1 MKAPD
6 TYAVIMAGG
15 IGSRFWPLSRER
27 KPKQFLDLL
36 GTGKSLLRMTWDRIS
51 KICHP
56 GQIMVVTNQ
65 AYAALVKEHIPE
77 ISEGMVLAE
86 PMRKNTAPC
95 IAYASH
101 KIAATHPNVNMLVA
115 PSDHLIVDEEAFAG
129 VIKNAIKF
137 VSKKDSLI
145 TLGIRP
151 SRPDTGYGYIQ
162 FIEDIEDDGVYKV
175 KTFTEKP
182 TLEIAKTFVDSGDFL
197 WNSGIFVW
205 SVRSI
210 LRAFGRYL
218 PEVNDLF
225 SSKEVYNTPGEAK
238 FIEKAYSLCTN
249 ISIDYGILEKAGNV
263 SVIPAKFGWS
273 DLGTWASLYEKHE
286 KDYLG
291 NAVTGKKVM
300 IYDAT
305 NCMVVAPEDK
315 LVVLQGLNDY
325 IVVDTEDSL
334 LIFKKTQEQDIR
346 DIASQ
351 LKRNKGDRYL

>member
-15 IGSRFWPLSRER
+15 IGSRFWPLSREK

-36 GTGKSLLRMTWDRIS
+36 GTGKSLLRMTWDRIG
-51 KICHP
+51 KICP
-56 GQIMVVTNQ
+56 PSQIMIVTNQ
-65 AYAALVKEHIPE
+65 AYIALVKDHIPE
-77 ISEGMVLAE
+77 IRDNMILAE
-86 PMRKNTAPC
+86 PMRRNTAPC

-101 KIAATHPNVNMLVA
+101 KVAATDPNVNMIVA
-115 PSDHLIVDEEAFAG
+115 PSDHLIVDEEAFG
-129 VIKNAIKF
+129 EVIGRALKF
-137 VSKKDSLI
+137 VSRKDSLV
-145 TLGIRP
+145 TLGIHP

-162 FIEDIEDDGVYKV
+162 FIEEIEEDGIYKV

-182 TLEIAKTFVDSGDFL
+182 TLEIAKTFIDSGDFL

-210 LRAFGRYL
+210 LRAFAKHL
-218 PEVNDLF
+218 PEINDLF
-225 SSKEVYNTPGEAK
+225 GSKDAYNNPGESR
-238 FIEKAYSLCTN
+238 FIEKAYSHCSN

-263 SVIPAKFGWS
+263 SVIPARFGWS
-273 DLGTWASLYEKHE
+273 DLGTWASLYEKHD
-286 KDYLG
+286 KDYLA
-291 NAVTGKKVM
+291 NAVTGRKVM

-315 LVVLQGLNDY
+315 LVVLQGLNDH
-325 IVVDTEDSL
+325 IVVDTEDAL
-334 LIFKKTQEQDIR
+334 LIFTKDREQDIR
-346 DIASQ
+346 DIVAQ